1 MPRTRETFEIPSLG
15 ALDRGTGQLARQ
27 LARGLRAAI
36 ARGELQPGE
45 RLPSTRTLAASLGLS
60 RGTVSEAFEQLVAEG
75 CLQARTGSG
84 TRVARPDPALS
95 LPLIPPSPA
104 LPPQADAPTLPP
116 QAGRYAALLHELTAL
131 PPVPFAIPV
140 PAGAVAPDAQWR
152 RLGNRVRATHAAA
165 PAPYG
170 DPRGVPA
177 LRAAVADYVRK
188 ARAVACEPEQVL
200 ITSGTQLGLYLA
212 ARVLLAPGDAVWVED
227 PAYIGLSALVEEFG
241 LRALCVPVDRQGMDV
256 AHAAAGCPHARAA
269 FVTPSHQY
277 PLGMPLGMA
286 RRRAL
291 LDWARRAGAW
301 IVEDDYDSELRYAGH
316 PFPSLQGLDPARVV
330 YLGTFSKVL
339 FPSLR
344 LGYAIVPPALVEAFA
359 GARMLIDRHSPTA
372 EQHALA
378 AYMREGHFEAHI
390 RRIRGVYAQRRAVL
404 IAAVERSLSPWLR
417 LEPSDQGMH
426 LVAWLP
432 AGVDDGAV
440 CAAALAAGIS
450 VRAVSPMYAGPAR
463 RSGLMLGFGGFT
475 EPQLLA
481 GVEGLRRVLERMAP
495 R

>member
-1 MPRTRETFEIPSLG
+1 MPRTRGTFEIPSLG
-15 ALDRGTGQLARQ
+15 TLDRSAGQLARQ
-27 LARGLRAAI
+27 LARGLREAI

-45 RLPSTRTLAASLGLS
+45 QLPSTRTLAASLGLS

-75 CLQARTGSG
+75 CLEARVGSG
-84 TRVARPDPALS
+84 TRVARPDPALALAP
-95 LPLIPPSPA
+95 LPGPTRPPQTQAPA
-104 LPPQADAPTLPP
+104 LPPQA
-116 QAGRYAALLHELTAL
+116 QRHAALLRELTAL

-152 RLGNRVRATHAAA
+152 RTGQRVRATQAAA

-188 ARAVACEPEQVL
+188 ARAVTCEPEQVL

-212 ARVLLAPGDAVWVED
+212 ARVLLAPGDAVWMED
-227 PAYIGLSALVEEFG
+227 PAYVGLSALAEEFG
-241 LRALCVPVDRQGMDV
+241 WRALRVPVDRQGLDV
-256 AHAAAGCPHARAA
+256 AHAAAACPHARAA

-277 PLGMPLGMA
+277 PLGMPLSMA

-291 LDWARRAGAW
+291 LEWARRAGAW

-344 LGYAIVPPALVEAFA
+344 LGYAIVPPALVKAFA
-359 GARMLIDRHSPTA
+359 GARMLMDRHSPTA

-378 AYMREGHFEAHI
+378 AYMSEGHFEAHI
-390 RRIRGVYAQRRAVL
+390 RRIRTGYAQRRAVL
-404 IAAVERSLSPWLR
+404 IEAVERSLSPWLR

-432 AGVDDGAV
+432 EGVDDEAV
-440 CAAALAAGIS
+440 CAAALAAGLS
-450 VRAVSPMYAGPAR
+450 VRAVSPMYAGPGR

-475 EPQLLA
+475 AEALTA
-481 GVEGLRRVLERMAP
+481 AVAGLRRVLETIAP

>member
-1 MPRTRETFEIPSLG
+1 
-15 ALDRGTGQLARQ
+15 
-27 LARGLRAAI
+27 
-36 ARGELQPGE
+36 
-45 RLPSTRTLAASLGLS
+45 
-60 RGTVSEAFEQLVAEG
+60 
-75 CLQARTGSG
+75 
-84 TRVARPDPALS
+84 
-95 LPLIPPSPA
+95 
-104 LPPQADAPTLPP
+104 
-116 QAGRYAALLHELTAL
+116 
-131 PPVPFAIPV
+131 
-140 PAGAVAPDAQWR
+140 
-152 RLGNRVRATHAAA
+152 
-165 PAPYG
+165 
-170 DPRGVPA
+170 
-177 LRAAVADYVRK
+177 
-188 ARAVACEPEQVL
+188 
-200 ITSGTQLGLYLA
+200 
-212 ARVLLAPGDAVWVED
+212 
-227 PAYIGLSALVEEFG
+227 
-241 LRALCVPVDRQGMDV
+241 
-256 AHAAAGCPHARAA
+256 
-269 FVTPSHQY
+269 
-277 PLGMPLGMA
+277 
-286 RRRAL
+286 
-291 LDWARRAGAW
+291 
-301 IVEDDYDSELRYAGH
+301 VEDDYDSELRYAGH

-378 AYMREGHFEAHI
+378 AYMREGHFEAHV

-432 AGVDDGAV
+432 EGVDDGAV
-440 CAAALAAGIS
+440 CAAALTAGIS